1 MQQALPAIIFA
12 ALRRFLGAVLFLG
25 PRPSSRLG
33 APFWPSGLTV
43 RRSRPPTAAAELRA
57 LEQNMRHS
65 TSSIGD
71 EFWYRGALSLLGV
84 LLGSSISF
92 LVGIFLIYALDFS
105 VELSRI
111 VVSGAAAGAFLGAI
125 LPAFL
130 ILGIQAFFY
139 FILGLFGAMGNGA
152 GIDLP
157 EETPKWLL
165 AITLFGAAY
174 FFTFAIL

>member
-1 MQQALPAIIFA
+1 
-12 ALRRFLGAVLFLG
+12 
-25 PRPSSRLG
+25 
-33 APFWPSGLTV
+33 
-43 RRSRPPTAAAELRA
+43 
-57 LEQNMRHS
+57 MRHS